1 MKILNSGTRWG
12 QCSVQPWKGTGS
24 VSPVGGL
31 GPQVLPPVALLSSY
45 LMWLQNPK
53 DPITRRGRSYNQE
66 IVSNS
71 LDPTD
76 RGTVCSLLA
85 NDSLMQQKHFRADEK
100 HDCDMQCSPEA
111 WQKQGVP
118 LESGLHCRKQG
129 PEASHGSPPT
139 GGLHVAGY
147 SLIWPE
153 HKALQASFSGPPAG
167 EMKPLT
173 PPVLNHTGETETLPL
188 PADLL
193 TERGNLPVTIIPCIC
208 QSWLRHTKKM
218 SEITTSSSKPLLQ
231 ANSHHIPDPAVEQ
244 KKKNRKSEMKIRE
257 RKGHNS

>member
-1 MKILNSGTRWG
+1 
-12 QCSVQPWKGTGS
+12 
-24 VSPVGGL
+24 
-31 GPQVLPPVALLSSY
+31 
-45 LMWLQNPK
+45 MWLQNPK

-76 RGTVCSLLA
+76 RGTVCSLFA

-147 SLIWPE
+147 SLIWPG

-167 EMKPLT
+167 ETKPLT
-173 PPVLNHTGETETLPL
+173 PPVLNHTGEMETLPL
-188 PADLL
+188 QADLL
-193 TERGNLPVTIIPCIC
+193 TERGSLPVTIIPCIC
-208 QSWLRHTKKM
+208 QSWLRHTKKD
-218 SEITTSSSKPLLQ
+218 ERNNYKQQQTTTTSKFP
-231 ANSHHIPDPAVEQ
+231 SHTWSCCWT
-244 KKKNRKSEMKIRE
+244 KNKQEIGDENKRKE
-257 RKGHNS
+257 RTQQLRKN